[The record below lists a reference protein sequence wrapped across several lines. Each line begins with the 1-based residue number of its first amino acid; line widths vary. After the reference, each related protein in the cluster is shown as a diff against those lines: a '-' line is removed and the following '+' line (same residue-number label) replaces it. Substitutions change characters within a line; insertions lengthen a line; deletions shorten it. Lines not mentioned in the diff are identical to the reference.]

1 MFSVFFLIFVI
12 TVIILF
18 SYLAWKCTYWQ
29 RHGVKGPLGVPIV
42 GNMLKYVMSRQHYGD
57 LYQNI
62 YNEYHDLP
70 YIGIYRLFNE
80 PCILLRSSEM
90 LKEVMI
96 RSFQHFQDNVLWV
109 DPKRDV
115 VAMCNPFI
123 AKGEKWRKMRNE
135 IVPIFTPNKVKSSF
149 PHIENVCKKLTAYV
163 LDNINTNCFEA
174 KDLFSKYTLDVVASA
189 AYGLDAQSFTNKNS
203 DFTQLV
209 EKLFLPNP
217 LSLLETTAL
226 LFSPTLG
233 KLIKYTYIP
242 DGVAMWLKTIIKN
255 ILKLRLNNDNGNTK
269 DHMDF
274 IQWLIENKQK
284 LNEPIDPVTIVGHC
298 STFLLEGFE
307 TSSSLMAF
315 AMYEYATN
323 PLEQQKVLWEID
335 EVLKRYN
342 GQISYDA
349 LQEMTYFEA
358 SLYETLRLHP
368 PMMALLKHCT
378 KSFKLP
384 PQTVNGSSFKVPEG
398 MVFIVPVKAVHY
410 DPVLYPDPL
419 AFKPERFLVDK
430 ENRPS
435 CSFLGFGEGPRMCP
449 GGRFAMAQTKAGL
462 VSLLSQF
469 TVHLP
474 ENAQHKP
481 LVMSTTTFLT
491 AAENG
496 IWIKFKPRT

>member
-1 MFSVFFLIFVI
+1 MGLS
-12 TVIILF
+12 
-18 SYLAWKCTYWQ
+18 S
-29 RHGVKGPLGVPIV
+29 
-42 GNMLKYVMSRQHYGD
+42 
-57 LYQNI
+57 
-62 YNEYHDLP
+62 EYHNLP

-90 LKEVMI
+90 LKTVMI

-109 DPKRDV
+109 DAKRDP

-123 AKGEKWRKMRNE
+123 AKGDKWRNMRNE

-149 PHIENVCKKLTAYV
+149 PHIENVCRKLNAYV
-163 LDNINTNCFEA
+163 LDNMNKNCFEA

-189 AYGLDAQSFTNKNS
+189 AYGLDAQTFTNNNS

-209 EKLFLPNP
+209 EKLFLPKP
-217 LSLLETTAL
+217 SSLLETTAL

-233 KLIKYTYIP
+233 KLMKYTYIP
-242 DGVAMWLKTIIKN
+242 DGVAMWLKTIITN
-255 ILKLRLNNDNGNTK
+255 ILKLRLDNDNGSSK

-274 IQWLIENKQK
+274 VQWLIENKQK
-284 LNEPIDPVTIVGHC
+284 LNEPIDRATIVGHC

-323 PLEQQKVLWEID
+323 PLEQRKVLLEID

-342 GQISYDA
+342 GQLCYDA

-358 SLYETLRLHP
+358 SLYEALRLHP

-378 KSFKLP
+378 KSFTLP
-384 PQTVNGSSFKVPEG
+384 AQTDNGAEFKVPKG
-398 MVFIVPVKAVHY
+398 MIFIVPVKAIHY

-419 AFKPERFLVDK
+419 AFKPQRFLMDK
-430 ENRPS
+430 EKRPS

-462 VSLLSQF
+462 VSLLSQYS
-469 TVHLP
+469 VHLADS
-474 ENAQHKP
+474 AQHKT
-481 LVMSTTTFLT
+481 LEMSTTTFLT
-491 AAENG
+491 AAKDG